1 MGPEIHDGREA
12 KIVVKRLWVE
22 IGMLKAI
29 LLEGSETWRDI
40 LFLREYKNY
49 INRMLVELWMLKS
62 NLVVSDGNEEHIL
75 EAGGKV
81 IFVAEVVENLAEL
94 HLCSTVLWKVEPVNI
109 MCSGGIF
116 LSKLSKRVVCVLL
129 TTCNNMVKDTDE
141 LKEGIA
147 KSKGTRLED

>member
-29 LLEGSETWRDI
+29 LLKAQRHGEI
-40 LFLREYKNY
+40 FFFLESTKII
-49 INRMLVELWMLKS
+49 INRMLVELWMS

-81 IFVAEVVENLAEL
+81 IFVIK
-94 HLCSTVLWKVEPVNI
+94 W
-109 MCSGGIF
+109 
-116 LSKLSKRVVCVLL
+116 
-129 TTCNNMVKDTDE
+129 
-141 LKEGIA
+141 
-147 KSKGTRLED
+147 